1 MTPHLLVRVT
11 GKFESIEEIENI
23 LIPTATGNVLLK
35 DIAEVKDTY
44 KEVTS
49 ISRLNGKES
58 IGITIQK
65 QADANTVMVSRRVNA
80 ELKKIMEESE
90 LDLEIVPIMD
100 QAEYIEL
107 AIGNVGNNAI
117 VGGLL
122 AVLILLIFLKNIR
135 SNYYHCCFNTSIH
148 HHHLPFDVFFQ
159 SDHQPDDPGRAG
171 PGCGY
176 AGG

>member
-1 MTPHLLVRVT
+1 MENLNLSGGHIRRGNTDLLVRVT

-44 KEVTS
+44 KEITS

-58 IGITIQK
+58 IGVSIQK
-65 QADANTVMVSRRVNA
+65 QADANTVLVSRRVHA
-80 ELKKIMEESE
+80 ELRKIMEESA
-90 LDLEIVPIMD
+90 LDLDIVPIMD

-107 AIGNVGNNAI
+107 AIGNVGNSAF

-122 AVLILLIFLKNIR
+122 AVLI
-135 SNYYHCCFNTSIH
+135 SIDFPEEH
-148 HHHLPFDVFFQ
+148 P
-159 SDHQPDDPGRAG
+159 
-171 PGCGY
+171 
-176 AGG
+176 